1 MGSLAAG
8 AIALA
13 AFVGVERRASA
24 PMLPPRMFARRGFSA
39 GTASNFLFSAA
50 LVSAVFF
57 MAQFQQVSLGQGPL
71 DSGLRLLP
79 WTATLFI
86 VAPIAGTLTNRV
98 GERALVTLGLAMQAA
113 GMGWIALVVEPG
125 MAYWH
130 MVVPMVIAGAGI
142 SMAIPSAQNAVMSAV
157 APGDIGKASGAYMT
171 TRQLGGVFGLA
182 IAVAVFTGAGSYASP
197 TAFANGFVPALA
209 VAAGLSLAG
218 ATVAAFL
225 PRHTT
230 PQMEVSAE
238 VLAGPETLP
247 ATPVRALPELVQ

>member
-1 MGSLAAG
+1 
-8 AIALA
+8 
-13 AFVGVERRASA
+13 
-24 PMLPPRMFARRGFSA
+24 
-39 GTASNFLFSAA
+39 
-50 LVSAVFF
+50 
-57 MAQFQQVSLGQGPL
+57 
-71 DSGLRLLP
+71 
-79 WTATLFI
+79 
-86 VAPIAGTLTNRV
+86 
-98 GERALVTLGLAMQAA
+98 
-113 GMGWIALVVEPG
+113 
-125 MAYWH
+125 

-247 ATPVRALPELVQ
+247 ATPVRALPELVK